1 MTIRY
6 LIPFLLI
13 TFGLAWGVVSLLIFF
28 PDRVTSIFGEIS
40 AKNPLFMLAV
50 YAPAIAALLLVMKH
64 SGLAGL
70 RRYLSRLLL
79 WRVHWAWYLFL
90 LAGIPLLY
98 YGGAAVKGNLFS
110 SPFPLLNWYEVISA
124 LAFMLI
130 LGPVEEFG
138 WRGFALPL
146 LQQRYLPIAAGLIL
160 GAIWGAWH
168 LPAFFLSG
176 VAHGAWSFFPFFIG
190 SIAVGVIVTP
200 LFNSSGGSILLPLL
214 LHWQLNNPIFPDAA
228 PHDTVLFVIAAAV
241 VVFINRDTM
250 FSRKCAITEV
260 VPSVAVSLRRSISPD

>member
-130 LGPVEEFG
+130 LGPVQKNR
-138 WRGFALPL
+138 WIYSCSKQL
-146 LQQRYLPIAAGLIL
+146 LERIIYAYGDKGMLDYTIIRPFNFHLQDIKKTCSRIL
-160 GAIWGAWH
+160 
-168 LPAFFLSG
+168 
-176 VAHGAWSFFPFFIG
+176 
-190 SIAVGVIVTP
+190 
-200 LFNSSGGSILLPLL
+200 
-214 LHWQLNNPIFPDAA
+214 
-228 PHDTVLFVIAAAV
+228 
-241 VVFINRDTM
+241 
-250 FSRKCAITEV
+250 KCV
-260 VPSVAVSLRRSISPD
+260 